1 MKPGGSVTPMSPCGE
16 SWTSSKKRTSWGGAS
31 LTETS
36 KLRTAYIAA
45 LQAAD
50 RGMIGPLLEF
60 ARS

>member
-1 MKPGGSVTPMSPCGE
+1 MRPKGFSTLMSPP
-16 SWTSSKKRTSWGGAS
+16 SWGGAS

-36 KLRTAYIAA
+36 ELRTAYVNA

-50 RGMIGPLLEF
+50 RGEIEPLLEF